1 MAQSTINRQIPYRI
15 EMGSGKVTAASGGK
29 QSIQFSTPFNTVP
42 NIFFTIA
49 QSTTDA
55 VITVTTGS
63 DADERTTTEGFTAVG
78 RKGNDTFGI
87 GTIAFGWVAI
97 GT

>member
-1 MAQSTINRQIPYRI
+1 MAQSTIKPQMPYRI
-15 EMGSGKVTAASGGK
+15 EVGTGKVTAASSGK
-29 QSIQFSTPFNTVP
+29 QAITFKTPFNTVP

-49 QSTTDA
+49 QSSTDS

-63 DADERTTTEGFTAVG
+63 QEEERTTTEGFTAVG
-78 RKGNDTFGI
+78 RKGAGTFST
-87 GTIAFGWVAI
+87 GTISFGWVAI

>member
-1 MAQSTINRQIPYRI
+1 MARSTINIQFPYRI

-29 QSIQFSTPFNTVP
+29 QAIQFSTPFNTVP

-49 QSTTDA
+49 QSSVDS

-63 DADERTTTEGFTAVG
+63 AEGERTTTEGFTAVG
-78 RKGNDTFGI
+78 RKGAGTFGT

>member
-1 MAQSTINRQIPYRI
+1 MAQSTINIQFPYRI

-29 QSIQFSTPFNTVP
+29 QAIQFSTPFNTVP

-49 QSTTDA
+49 QSSTDA
-55 VITVTTGS
+55 IITVTTGS
-63 DADERTTTEGFTAVG
+63 DTDERTTVNGFTAVG
-78 RKGNDTFGI
+78 RKGTDTFGT